1 MPSVEDIR
9 RREGGKMGYW
19 KRLLLITGAIVLFGC
34 GIWANVA
41 NAPLSETRGVW
52 ITQAMR
58 GVAY

>member
-1 MPSVEDIR
+1 
-9 RREGGKMGYW
+9 MGYW